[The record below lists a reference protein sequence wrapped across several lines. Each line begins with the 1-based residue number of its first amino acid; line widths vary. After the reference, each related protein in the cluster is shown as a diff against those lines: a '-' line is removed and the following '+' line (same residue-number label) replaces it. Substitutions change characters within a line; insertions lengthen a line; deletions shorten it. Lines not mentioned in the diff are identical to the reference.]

1 MEKKTT
7 VISPEDLQR
16 QEGFCGRVRE
26 YWQAQGITPVAFV
39 ETYGC
44 QQNEADSEQI
54 RGMLEHCG
62 YGLTDGPEGAD
73 LVIFNTCA
81 IREHAEQRVFGNV
94 GALVH
99 TRRRHPRQ
107 KIFLCGCM
115 MGQPAVVERVRKSY
129 PYVDG
134 VFSTHHLW
142 ELPQLLLGVLTTG
155 KRVFSV
161 EDSAGA
167 IAEGLPV
174 VRENKLKAWVSVM
187 YGCNNFCS
195 YCIVPYVRGRER
207 SRKAENILA
216 EVESLVKQGYKEI
229 TLLGQ
234 NVNSYGNDLSDGS
247 NFADLL
253 DKAASVEGKFR
264 LRFMTNHPKDFTE
277 DVVRVMKKHEGKIC
291 RLVHLPVQSG
301 SNEILKQMNRRY
313 TAEKY
318 LGEVRM
324 LKTLI
329 PEAEVTTDIIVGFP
343 GETEEDYLQTEAL
356 VKEADFASAF
366 TFVYSRRSGTK
377 AAEMDNQI
385 PEEVSKNRI
394 MRLVELVNSKT
405 REKSEKYVGKTVE
418 ILCEDYDEKK
428 KTYLGRDEFGRMA
441 YFPYPHNLIGK
452 FVSVHVNSANGIS
465 LTGDVVAV
473 ED

>member
-7 VISPEDLQR
+7 VISPEALQR

-187 YGCNNFCS
+187 YGCNNFCT

-207 SRKAENILA
+207 SRQPEDILQECRALIAQGGFFLEGENLTRVKAVMERGNGSMNPAIVGRDA
-216 EVESLVKQGYKEI
+216 MTIARIAGIEVPAGTRLLISDEQGVGAKFPFSKEKL
-229 TLLGQ
+229 TALLGFYVVNDWHQ
-234 NVNSYGNDLSDGS
+234 ACELCHALLHNCGIGHSLAIHSNNEDVIREFGLKKPVSRILVNTPSTQGGVGLTTALFPSFTLGCGAVGGSATSDNVTPMNLLNIRRVAYDLGS
-247 NFADLL
+247 SMCRHHDCHAEAP
-253 DKAASVEGKFR
+253 KSCCSAASSCANAAGTSSIDINAITSLIVAELK
-264 LRFMTNHPKDFTE
+264 K
-277 DVVRVMKKHEGKIC
+277 VM
-291 RLVHLPVQSG
+291 
-301 SNEILKQMNRRY
+301 
-313 TAEKY
+313 
-318 LGEVRM
+318 
-324 LKTLI
+324 
-329 PEAEVTTDIIVGFP
+329 
-343 GETEEDYLQTEAL
+343 
-356 VKEADFASAF
+356 
-366 TFVYSRRSGTK
+366 
-377 AAEMDNQI
+377 
-385 PEEVSKNRI
+385 
-394 MRLVELVNSKT
+394 
-405 REKSEKYVGKTVE
+405 
-418 ILCEDYDEKK
+418 
-428 KTYLGRDEFGRMA
+428 
-441 YFPYPHNLIGK
+441 
-452 FVSVHVNSANGIS
+452 
-465 LTGDVVAV
+465 
-473 ED
+473 

>member
-7 VISPEDLQR
+7 VISPEALQR

-142 ELPQLLLGVLTTG
+142 ELPQQ
-155 KRVFSV
+155 
-161 EDSAGA
+161 
-167 IAEGLPV
+167 I
-174 VRENKLKAWVSVM
+174 
-187 YGCNNFCS
+187 
-195 YCIVPYVRGRER
+195 GR
-207 SRKAENILA
+207 A
-216 EVESLVKQGYKEI
+216 
-229 TLLGQ
+229 
-234 NVNSYGNDLSDGS
+234 
-247 NFADLL
+247 
-253 DKAASVEGKFR
+253 
-264 LRFMTNHPKDFTE
+264 
-277 DVVRVMKKHEGKIC
+277 
-291 RLVHLPVQSG
+291 
-301 SNEILKQMNRRY
+301 
-313 TAEKY
+313 
-318 LGEVRM
+318 
-324 LKTLI
+324 
-329 PEAEVTTDIIVGFP
+329 
-343 GETEEDYLQTEAL
+343 
-356 VKEADFASAF
+356 
-366 TFVYSRRSGTK
+366 
-377 AAEMDNQI
+377 
-385 PEEVSKNRI
+385 
-394 MRLVELVNSKT
+394 
-405 REKSEKYVGKTVE
+405 
-418 ILCEDYDEKK
+418 
-428 KTYLGRDEFGRMA
+428 
-441 YFPYPHNLIGK
+441 
-452 FVSVHVNSANGIS
+452 HV
-465 LTGDVVAV
+465 
-473 ED
+473 